1 VVDRVDCQG
10 VCQEACKG
18 LTFQGCLGSKPFLSL
33 TLEANF
39 MLEAKNTQRALVRI
53 GYDGRVHKQFLGPN
67 AKERFENEC
76 RVLKHLE
83 VRGCSFVPR
92 LLGSDPQTLEIVTSN
107 CGARVE
113 HMSEERI
120 KERFAELES
129 FGVRHDDAFL
139 RNITYR
145 SSDGRFCI
153 IDFEFSTI
161 LDDAKLA
168 QGSELN
174 GSDFNGGDLQA
185 TESAMESGVKIRW
198 SACSDPGTFRSNN
211 EDRFLGVISSRY
223 GIRYLGKIGTA
234 STADGDTVFAVA
246 DGMGGERSGELAGKI
261 ATDELTRMLPKAQA
275 LNHRI
280 LAETYPQILKDL
292 FQSIHRELDR
302 IGFDVHCKNMG
313 STFTVVWIHGRLV
326 MYAHI
331 GDTRLYRL
339 VRAEGEST
347 YPLKMTQI
355 SEDHTFVGWLRR
367 TGQINERQAR
377 FHPRKN
383 VLSRALGASHQFV
396 EPQIGSFTLSPGER
410 LLLCTDG
417 VIEGL
422 WDHAIRDLVCDTT
435 SLDDPISPAERLVR
449 TAVSESGRDN
459 STAII
464 VELLD

>member
-1 VVDRVDCQG
+1 
-10 VCQEACKG
+10 
-18 LTFQGCLGSKPFLSL
+18 
-33 TLEANF
+33 

-67 AKERFENEC
+67 AQERFENEC

-83 VRGCSFVPR
+83 VRGCPFVPR

-120 KERFAELES
+120 KERFSELES

-161 LDDAKLA
+161 LDDAKVA
-168 QGSELN
+168 S
-174 GSDFNGGDLQA
+174 GGDLNVGDLQSA
-185 TESAMESGVKIRW
+185 QMAMESGVSFRW

-211 EDRFLGVISSRY
+211 EDRFLGVISNRH
-223 GIRYLGKIGTA
+223 GIRYLGKVGSA
-234 STADGDTVFAVA
+234 STADCDTVFAVA

-275 LNHRI
+275 LNNRI

-302 IGFDVHCKNMG
+302 IGFDVHCRNMG

-396 EPQIGSFTLSPGER
+396 EPQIGSFTLTPGER

-422 WDHAIRDLVCDTT
+422 WDHAIRDLVCDMT
-435 SLDDPISPAERLVR
+435 SLDSSISAAERLVR

>member
-1 VVDRVDCQG
+1 
-10 VCQEACKG
+10 
-18 LTFQGCLGSKPFLSL
+18 
-33 TLEANF
+33 

-67 AKERFENEC
+67 AQERFENEC

-83 VRGCSFVPR
+83 VRGCPFVPR

-120 KERFAELES
+120 KERFSELES

-161 LDDAKLA
+161 LDDAKVA
-168 QGSELN
+168 S
-174 GSDFNGGDLQA
+174 GGDLIVGDLQSA
-185 TESAMESGVKIRW
+185 QMAMESGVSFRW

-211 EDRFLGVISSRY
+211 EDRFLGVISNRH
-223 GIRYLGKIGTA
+223 GIRYLGKVGSA
-234 STADGDTVFAVA
+234 STADCDTVFAVA

-275 LNHRI
+275 LNNRI

-302 IGFDVHCKNMG
+302 IGFDVHCRNMG

-396 EPQIGSFTLSPGER
+396 EPQIGSFTLTPGER

-422 WDHAIRDLVCDTT
+422 WDHAIRDLVCDMT
-435 SLDDPISPAERLVR
+435 SLNPSISAAERLVR

>member
-1 VVDRVDCQG
+1 
-10 VCQEACKG
+10 
-18 LTFQGCLGSKPFLSL
+18 
-33 TLEANF
+33 

-67 AKERFENEC
+67 AQERFENEC

-83 VRGCSFVPR
+83 VRGCPFVPR

-120 KERFAELES
+120 KERFTELES

-161 LDDAKLA
+161 LDDAKVA
-168 QGSELN
+168 S
-174 GSDFNGGDLQA
+174 GGDLNVGDLQSA
-185 TESAMESGVKIRW
+185 QIAMESGVSFRW

-211 EDRFLGVISSRY
+211 EDRFLGVISNRH
-223 GIRYLGKIGTA
+223 GIRYLGKVGSA
-234 STADGDTVFAVA
+234 STADCDTVFAVA

-275 LNHRI
+275 LNNRI

-302 IGFDVHCKNMG
+302 IGFDVHCRNMG

-396 EPQIGSFTLSPGER
+396 EPQIGSFTLTPGER

-422 WDHAIRDLVCDTT
+422 WDHAIRDLVCDMT
-435 SLDDPISPAERLVR
+435 SLDPSISAAERLVR

>member
-1 VVDRVDCQG
+1 
-10 VCQEACKG
+10 
-18 LTFQGCLGSKPFLSL
+18 
-33 TLEANF
+33 

-67 AKERFENEC
+67 AQERFENEC

-83 VRGCSFVPR
+83 VRGCPFVPR

-120 KERFAELES
+120 KERFSELES
-129 FGVRHDDAFL
+129 LGVRHDDAFL

-161 LDDAKLA
+161 LDDAKVA
-168 QGSELN
+168 S
-174 GSDFNGGDLQA
+174 GGDLNVGDLQSA
-185 TESAMESGVKIRW
+185 QMAMESGVSFRW

-211 EDRFLGVISSRY
+211 EDRFLGVISNRH
-223 GIRYLGKIGTA
+223 GIRYLGKVGSA
-234 STADGDTVFAVA
+234 STADCDTVFAVA

-275 LNHRI
+275 LNNRI

-302 IGFDVHCKNMG
+302 IGFDVHCRNMG

-396 EPQIGSFTLSPGER
+396 EPQIGAFTLTPGER

-422 WDHAIRDLVCDTT
+422 WDHAIRDLVCDMT
-435 SLDDPISPAERLVR
+435 SLDPSISAAERLVR

>member
-1 VVDRVDCQG
+1 
-10 VCQEACKG
+10 
-18 LTFQGCLGSKPFLSL
+18 
-33 TLEANF
+33 

-67 AKERFENEC
+67 AQERFENEC

-83 VRGCSFVPR
+83 ARGCSFVPR

-161 LDDAKLA
+161 LDDAKVAPENDL
-168 QGSELN
+168 
-174 GSDFNGGDLQA
+174 NGGDLQS
-185 TESAMESGVKIRW
+185 TQLAMESGVKLRW

-211 EDRFLGVISSRY
+211 EDRFLGVISNRH
-223 GIRYLGKIGTA
+223 GIRYLGKVGSA

-275 LNHRI
+275 LNNRI

-292 FQSIHRELDR
+292 FQSIHKELDR
-302 IGFDVHCKNMG
+302 IGFDVHCRNMG

-396 EPQIGSFTLSPGER
+396 EPQIGSFTLTPGER

-422 WDHAIRDLVCDTT
+422 WDHAIRDLVCDMTR
-435 SLDDPISPAERLVR
+435 LDDPISAAERLVR

>member
-1 VVDRVDCQG
+1 
-10 VCQEACKG
+10 
-18 LTFQGCLGSKPFLSL
+18 
-33 TLEANF
+33 
-39 MLEAKNTQRALVRI
+39 MLEAKNTQRAVVRI

-67 AKERFENEC
+67 AQDRFDNEC
-76 RVLKHLE
+76 RVLKYLHE
-83 VRGCSFVPR
+83 RGCGFVPR
-92 LLGSDPQTLEIVTSN
+92 LLDSDPKTLEIVTSN

-113 HMSEERI
+113 HMSEGRI
-120 KERFAELES
+120 KELFAELETY
-129 FGVRHDDAFL
+129 GVRHDDAFL

-161 LDDAKLA
+161 LAESSESNSTDATA
-168 QGSELN
+168 CELETCK
-174 GSDFNGGDLQA
+174 Q
-185 TESAMESGVKIRW
+185 AMESQLKVSW
-198 SACSDPGTFRSNN
+198 SAFSHPGTFRGNN
-211 EDRFLGVISSRY
+211 EDRYLAVISNER
-223 GIRYLGKIGTA
+223 GVRYLGKAGCAT
-234 STADGDTVFAVA
+234 TADGDTIFAVA

-261 ATDELTRMLPKAQA
+261 AIDELTRMLPKAQS
-275 LNHRI
+275 LNNRI
-280 LAETYPQILKDL
+280 LAESYSQILKDL
-292 FQSIHRELDR
+292 FLSIHKELNR
-302 IGFDVHCKNMG
+302 IGFDVHCRNMG
-313 STFTVVWIHGRLV
+313 STFTVVWIHGGLV

-347 YPLKMTQI
+347 YPMKMTQL

-383 VLSRALGASHQFV
+383 VLSRALGAGHQIV
-396 EPQIGSFTLSPGER
+396 EPQIGWFVMTPGEK

-422 WDHAIRDLVCDTT
+422 WDHAIRDMI
-435 SLDDPISPAERLVR
+435 SENNPEDDHSKSAAERLVMA
-449 TAVSESGRDN
+449 AVSESGRDN

-464 VELLD
+464 VEAVG

>member
-1 VVDRVDCQG
+1 
-10 VCQEACKG
+10 
-18 LTFQGCLGSKPFLSL
+18 
-33 TLEANF
+33 

-67 AKERFENEC
+67 AQERFENEC

-83 VRGCSFVPR
+83 VRGCPFVPR

-120 KERFAELES
+120 KERFSELES

-161 LDDAKLA
+161 LDDAKVA
-168 QGSELN
+168 S
-174 GSDFNGGDLQA
+174 GGDLNVGDLQSA
-185 TESAMESGVKIRW
+185 QMAMESGVSFRW
-198 SACSDPGTFRSNN
+198 SAFSDPGTFRSNN
-211 EDRFLGVISSRY
+211 EDRFLGVISNRH
-223 GIRYLGKIGTA
+223 GIRYLGKVGSA
-234 STADGDTVFAVA
+234 STADCDTVFAVA

-275 LNHRI
+275 LNNRI

-302 IGFDVHCKNMG
+302 IGFDVHCRNMG

-396 EPQIGSFTLSPGER
+396 EPQIGSFTLTPGER

-422 WDHAIRDLVCDTT
+422 WDHAIRDLVCDMT
-435 SLDDPISPAERLVR
+435 SLDPSISAAERLVR

>member
-1 VVDRVDCQG
+1 MVGRVDCQG

-67 AKERFENEC
+67 AQERFENEC

-83 VRGCSFVPR
+83 ARGCSFVPR

-161 LDDAKLA
+161 LEDAKVA
-168 QGSELN
+168 PENDLN
-174 GSDFNGGDLQA
+174 GGGLQS
-185 TESAMESGVKIRW
+185 TQLAMESGVKLRW

-211 EDRFLGVISSRY
+211 EDRFLGVISNRH
-223 GIRYLGKIGTA
+223 GIRYLGKVGSA

-275 LNHRI
+275 LNNRI

-302 IGFDVHCKNMG
+302 IGFDVHCRNMG

-396 EPQIGSFTLSPGER
+396 EPQIGSFVLSPGER

-422 WDHAIRDLVCDTT
+422 WDHAIRDLMCDTT
-435 SLDDPISPAERLVR
+435 GLDDPISAAERLVR

>member
-1 VVDRVDCQG
+1 
-10 VCQEACKG
+10 
-18 LTFQGCLGSKPFLSL
+18 
-33 TLEANF
+33 

-67 AKERFENEC
+67 AQERFENEC
-76 RVLKHLE
+76 RVLKYLE
-83 VRGCSFVPR
+83 GRGCSFVPR

-113 HMSEERI
+113 HMNEERI

-168 QGSELN
+168 QGN
-174 GSDFNGGDLQA
+174 DRDGSDLQA
-185 TESAMESGVKIRW
+185 TQLAMESGVRFRW

-211 EDRFLGVISSRY
+211 EDRFLGVISNRH
-223 GIRYLGKIGTA
+223 GVRYLGKVGSA
-234 STADGDTVFAVA
+234 STSEGDTVFAVA

-261 ATDELTRMLPKAQA
+261 ATDELTRMLPNAQA
-275 LNHRI
+275 LNNRI

-302 IGFDVHCKNMG
+302 IGFDVHCRNMG

-339 VRAEGEST
+339 IRAEGEST
-347 YPLKMTQI
+347 YPLKMTQV

-396 EPQIGSFTLSPGER
+396 EPQIGSFTLTPGER

-435 SLDDPISPAERLVR
+435 SLDDPISAAERLVR

>member
-1 VVDRVDCQG
+1 
-10 VCQEACKG
+10 
-18 LTFQGCLGSKPFLSL
+18 
-33 TLEANF
+33 

-67 AKERFENEC
+67 AQERFENEC

-83 VRGCSFVPR
+83 VRGCPFVPR

-120 KERFAELES
+120 KERFSELES

-161 LDDAKLA
+161 LDDAKVA
-168 QGSELN
+168 S
-174 GSDFNGGDLQA
+174 GGDLNVGDLQSA
-185 TESAMESGVKIRW
+185 QMAMESGVSFRW

-211 EDRFLGVISSRY
+211 EDRFLGVISNRH
-223 GIRYLGKIGTA
+223 GIRYLGKVGSA
-234 STADGDTVFAVA
+234 STADCDTVFAVA

-275 LNHRI
+275 LNNRI

-302 IGFDVHCKNMG
+302 IGFDVHCRNMG

-396 EPQIGSFTLSPGER
+396 EPQIGSFTLTPGER

-422 WDHAIRDLVCDTT
+422 WDHAIRDLVCDMT
-435 SLDDPISPAERLVR
+435 SLNPSISAAERLVR

>member
-1 VVDRVDCQG
+1 
-10 VCQEACKG
+10 
-18 LTFQGCLGSKPFLSL
+18 
-33 TLEANF
+33 

-67 AKERFENEC
+67 AQERFENEC

-83 VRGCSFVPR
+83 ARGCSFVPR

-153 IDFEFSTI
+153 IDFEYSTI
-161 LDDAKLA
+161 LDDDKAA
-168 QGSELN
+168 QD
-174 GSDFNGGDLQA
+174 SDRVGVDLQA
-185 TESAMESGVKIRW
+185 TQLAMEGGVRLRW

-211 EDRFLGVISSRY
+211 EDRFLGVISNRH
-223 GIRYLGKIGTA
+223 GIRYLGKFGSA
-234 STADGDTVFAVA
+234 SSADGDTVFAVA

-275 LNHRI
+275 LNNRI
-280 LAETYPQILKDL
+280 LAETYPEILKDL

-302 IGFDVHCKNMG
+302 IGFDVHCRNMG

-396 EPQIGSFTLSPGER
+396 EPQIGSFILGPGER

-417 VIEGL
+417 VIDGL

-435 SLDDPISPAERLVR
+435 SLDPSISVAERLVR

-459 STAII
+459 STAIV

>member
-1 VVDRVDCQG
+1 
-10 VCQEACKG
+10 
-18 LTFQGCLGSKPFLSL
+18 
-33 TLEANF
+33 

-67 AKERFENEC
+67 AQERFENEC

-198 SACSDPGTFRSNN
+198 SACSDPGTFRNNN
-211 EDRFLGVISSRY
+211 EDRFL
-223 GIRYLGKIGTA
+223 
-234 STADGDTVFAVA
+234 
-246 DGMGGERSGELAGKI
+246 
-261 ATDELTRMLPKAQA
+261 
-275 LNHRI
+275 
-280 LAETYPQILKDL
+280 
-292 FQSIHRELDR
+292 
-302 IGFDVHCKNMG
+302 
-313 STFTVVWIHGRLV
+313 
-326 MYAHI
+326 
-331 GDTRLYRL
+331 
-339 VRAEGEST
+339 EST
-347 YPLKMTQI
+347 VCNSFYYFI
-355 SEDHTFVGWLRR
+355 VGFPFDFIIWL
-367 TGQINERQAR
+367 
-377 FHPRKN
+377 
-383 VLSRALGASHQFV
+383 S
-396 EPQIGSFTLSPGER
+396 
-410 LLLCTDG
+410 
-417 VIEGL
+417 
-422 WDHAIRDLVCDTT
+422 
-435 SLDDPISPAERLVR
+435 
-449 TAVSESGRDN
+449 VS
-459 STAII
+459 
-464 VELLD
+464 

>member
-1 VVDRVDCQG
+1 
-10 VCQEACKG
+10 
-18 LTFQGCLGSKPFLSL
+18 
-33 TLEANF
+33 
-39 MLEAKNTQRALVRI
+39 
-53 GYDGRVHKQFLGPN
+53 
-67 AKERFENEC
+67 
-76 RVLKHLE
+76 
-83 VRGCSFVPR
+83 
-92 LLGSDPQTLEIVTSN
+92 
-107 CGARVE
+107 
-113 HMSEERI
+113 
-120 KERFAELES
+120 
-129 FGVRHDDAFL
+129 
-139 RNITYR
+139 
-145 SSDGRFCI
+145 
-153 IDFEFSTI
+153 
-161 LDDAKLA
+161 
-168 QGSELN
+168 
-174 GSDFNGGDLQA
+174 
-185 TESAMESGVKIRW
+185 
-198 SACSDPGTFRSNN
+198 
-211 EDRFLGVISSRY
+211 
-223 GIRYLGKIGTA
+223 
-234 STADGDTVFAVA
+234 
-246 DGMGGERSGELAGKI
+246 
-261 ATDELTRMLPKAQA
+261 MLPKAQA

-422 WDHAIRDLVCDTT
+422 WDHAIRDLVCDAT

>member
-1 VVDRVDCQG
+1 
-10 VCQEACKG
+10 
-18 LTFQGCLGSKPFLSL
+18 
-33 TLEANF
+33 
-39 MLEAKNTQRALVRI
+39 MLEAKNTQRAVVRI

-67 AKERFENEC
+67 AQQRFDNEC
-76 RVLKHLE
+76 RVLKYLE
-83 VRGCSFVPR
+83 EKGCSFVPR
-92 LLGSDPQTLEIVTSN
+92 LLESNPKTLEMVTSN

-113 HMSEERI
+113 HISEGKI
-120 KERFAELES
+120 KELFAELES

-161 LDDAKLA
+161 LDEISDQKPTD
-168 QGSELN
+168 SK
-174 GSDFNGGDLQA
+174 GSDQEACRQA
-185 TESAMESGVKIRW
+185 MTGELKVTW
-198 SACSDPGTFRSNN
+198 SAYSHPGNFRNNN
-211 EDRFLGVISSRY
+211 EDRFLAVISNHQ
-223 GIRYLGKIGTA
+223 GVRYLGKVGCAT
-234 STADGDTVFAVA
+234 SGDGNMIFAVA

-261 ATDELTRMLPKAQA
+261 AIDELTRMLPKAQSH
-275 LNHRI
+275 NDRF

-292 FQSIHRELDR
+292 FLSIHKELSR
-302 IGFDVHCKNMG
+302 IGLDVHCRNMG
-313 STFTVVWIHGRLV
+313 STFTVVWIHGRMA

-347 YPLKMTQI
+347 YPLKLAQV

-383 VLSRALGASHQFV
+383 VLSRALGAGHQII
-396 EPQIGSFTLSPGER
+396 EPQIGWFELMAGEK

-417 VIEGL
+417 VIDGL
-422 WDHAIRDLVCDTT
+422 WDHAIRDLLNESQAQDHEKSV
-435 SLDDPISPAERLVR
+435 AERLVMA
-449 TAVSESGRDN
+449 AVSESGRDN

-464 VELLD
+464 VEAL

>member
-1 VVDRVDCQG
+1 
-10 VCQEACKG
+10 
-18 LTFQGCLGSKPFLSL
+18 
-33 TLEANF
+33 

-53 GYDGRVHKQFLGPN
+53 GYDGRVHKQVLGPN
-67 AKERFENEC
+67 AQERFENEC

-83 VRGCSFVPR
+83 ARGCSFVPR

-161 LDDAKLA
+161 LDDAKVAPENDL
-168 QGSELN
+168 
-174 GSDFNGGDLQA
+174 NGGDLQS
-185 TESAMESGVKIRW
+185 TQLAMESGVKLRW

-211 EDRFLGVISSRY
+211 EDRFLGVISNRH
-223 GIRYLGKIGTA
+223 GIRYLGKVGSA

-275 LNHRI
+275 LNNRI

-302 IGFDVHCKNMG
+302 IGFDVHCRNMG

-422 WDHAIRDLVCDTT
+422 WDHAIRDLVCDMTR
-435 SLDDPISPAERLVR
+435 LDDPISAAERLVR

>member
-1 VVDRVDCQG
+1 
-10 VCQEACKG
+10 
-18 LTFQGCLGSKPFLSL
+18 
-33 TLEANF
+33 

-67 AKERFENEC
+67 AQERFENEC

-83 VRGCSFVPR
+83 VRGCPFVPR

-120 KERFAELES
+120 KERFSELES

-161 LDDAKLA
+161 LDDAKVA
-168 QGSELN
+168 S
-174 GSDFNGGDLQA
+174 GGDLNVGDLQSA
-185 TESAMESGVKIRW
+185 QMAMESGVSFRW

-211 EDRFLGVISSRY
+211 EDRFLGVISNRH
-223 GIRYLGKIGTA
+223 GIRYLGKVGSA
-234 STADGDTVFAVA
+234 STADCDTVFAVA

-275 LNHRI
+275 LNNRI

-302 IGFDVHCKNMG
+302 IGFDVHCRNMG

-396 EPQIGSFTLSPGER
+396 EPQIGSFTLTPGER

-422 WDHAIRDLVCDTT
+422 WDHAIRDLVCDMT
-435 SLDDPISPAERLVR
+435 SLYPSISAAERLVR

>member
-1 VVDRVDCQG
+1 
-10 VCQEACKG
+10 
-18 LTFQGCLGSKPFLSL
+18 
-33 TLEANF
+33 

-67 AKERFENEC
+67 AQERFENEC

-83 VRGCSFVPR
+83 VRGCPFVPR

-120 KERFAELES
+120 KERFSELES

-161 LDDAKLA
+161 LDDAKVA
-168 QGSELN
+168 S
-174 GSDFNGGDLQA
+174 GGDLIVGDLQSA
-185 TESAMESGVKIRW
+185 QMAMESGVSFRW

-211 EDRFLGVISSRY
+211 EDRFLGVISNRH
-223 GIRYLGKIGTA
+223 GIRYLGKVGSA
-234 STADGDTVFAVA
+234 STADCDTVFAVA

-275 LNHRI
+275 LNNRI

-302 IGFDVHCKNMG
+302 IGFDVHCRNMG

-396 EPQIGSFTLSPGER
+396 EPQIGSFTLTPGER

-422 WDHAIRDLVCDTT
+422 WDHAIRDLVCDMT
-435 SLDDPISPAERLVR
+435 SLDPSISAAERLVR

>member
-1 VVDRVDCQG
+1 
-10 VCQEACKG
+10 
-18 LTFQGCLGSKPFLSL
+18 
-33 TLEANF
+33 
-39 MLEAKNTQRALVRI
+39 MLEAKNTQRAIVRI

-67 AKERFENEC
+67 AKERFDKEC
-76 RVLKHLE
+76 LVLRYLQE
-83 VRGCSFVPR
+83 RGCGFVPR
-92 LLGSDPQTLEIVTSN
+92 LLDADPNTLEIVTSN

-113 HMSEERI
+113 HMSESRI
-120 KERFAELES
+120 KELFAELETY
-129 FGVRHDDAFL
+129 GVRHDDAFL

-161 LDDAKLA
+161 LSEPSASEGLDA
-168 QGSELN
+168 QGSDIDVSE
-174 GSDFNGGDLQA
+174 Q
-185 TESAMESGVKIRW
+185 AMESRLKVSW
-198 SACSDPGTFRSNN
+198 SAFTPGSFRKNN
-211 EDRFLGVISSRY
+211 EDRFLAVLSNQHGV
-223 GIRYLGKIGTA
+223 RYLGKVGCA

-261 ATDELTRMLPKAQA
+261 AIDELTRMLPKAQS
-275 LNHRI
+275 LNHRT
-280 LAETYPQILKDL
+280 LAETYRQILKEL
-292 FQSIHRELDR
+292 FLSIHKELER
-302 IGFDVHCKNMG
+302 IGFDVHCRNMG
-313 STFTVVWIHGRLV
+313 STFTVVWIHGALV

-347 YPLKMTQI
+347 YPMKMLQL

-383 VLSRALGASHQFV
+383 VLSRALGAGHQIV
-396 EPQIGSFTLSPGER
+396 EPQIGCFKMAVGEK

-422 WDHAIRDLVCDTT
+422 WDHAIRDM
-435 SLDDPISPAERLVR
+435 ISQGAPADESSQSDAERLVM
-449 TAVSESGRDN
+449 TAVGESGRDN

-464 VELLD
+464 VEAVG

>member
-1 VVDRVDCQG
+1 
-10 VCQEACKG
+10 
-18 LTFQGCLGSKPFLSL
+18 
-33 TLEANF
+33 
-39 MLEAKNTQRALVRI
+39 MLEAKNTQRAVVRI
-53 GYDGRVHKQFLGPN
+53 GYDGRVHKQFLGPK
-67 AKERFENEC
+67 AQERFENEC

-83 VRGCSFVPR
+83 GRGCSFVPR
-92 LLGSDPQTLEIVTSN
+92 LLGSDPQTLEIITSN

-113 HMSEERI
+113 HMNEARI
-120 KERFAELES
+120 KERFAELEV

-161 LDDAKLA
+161 LDDKVPQELETNAADQQSTKL
-168 QGSELN
+168 
-174 GSDFNGGDLQA
+174 
-185 TESAMESGVKIRW
+185 AMESGVKIRW
-198 SACSDPGTFRSNN
+198 SAYSHPGTFRSNN
-211 EDRFLGVISSRY
+211 EDRFLGVISNRH
-223 GIRYLGKIGTA
+223 GVRYLGKVGCA

-275 LNHRI
+275 LSKGI
-280 LAETYPQILKDL
+280 LAETYPQILKEL
-292 FQSIHRELDR
+292 FLSIHRELDR
-302 IGFDVHCKNMG
+302 IGFDVHCRNMG
-313 STFTVVWIHGRLV
+313 STFTVVWIHGRLA

-383 VLSRALGASHQFV
+383 VLSQALGAGHQFV
-396 EPQIGSFTLSPGER
+396 EPQIGSFILSPGER

-422 WDHAIRDLVCDTT
+422 WDHAIRDLVSDTQAQ
-435 SLDDPISPAERLVR
+435 DDQIPAAERLVS
-449 TAVSESGRDN
+449 TAISESGRDN
-459 STAII
+459 TTAII
-464 VELLD
+464 VELVD

>member
-1 VVDRVDCQG
+1 
-10 VCQEACKG
+10 
-18 LTFQGCLGSKPFLSL
+18 
-33 TLEANF
+33 

-67 AKERFENEC
+67 AQERFENEC

-83 VRGCSFVPR
+83 VRGCPFVPR

-120 KERFAELES
+120 KERFSELES

-161 LDDAKLA
+161 LDDAKVA
-168 QGSELN
+168 S
-174 GSDFNGGDLQA
+174 GGDLNVGDLQSA
-185 TESAMESGVKIRW
+185 QMAMESGVSFRW

-211 EDRFLGVISSRY
+211 EDRFLGVISNRH
-223 GIRYLGKIGTA
+223 GIRYLGKVGSA
-234 STADGDTVFAVA
+234 STADCDTVFAVA

-275 LNHRI
+275 LNNRI

-302 IGFDVHCKNMG
+302 IGFDVHCRNMG

-396 EPQIGSFTLSPGER
+396 EPQIGSFTLTPGER

-422 WDHAIRDLVCDTT
+422 WDHAIRDLVCDMT
-435 SLDDPISPAERLVR
+435 SLDPSISAAERLVR